1 MDNRNY
7 HVTIKGLFFDDR
19 GRLLLIK
26 EHDGVW
32 DLPGGRLEHGEDF
45 HTALKRE
52 CREEMGLVCEIL
64 DKTPY
69 WAWSALDRDDK
80 WKVVLC
86 FRITLPR
93 LDFTPSDECVACGF
107 YDGAALRRLLLMPQ
121 MLPLAQLLTKPCTP
135 ALST

>member
-1 MDNRNY
+1 MDNRDY
-7 HVTIKGLFFDDR
+7 HVTIKGLFFDDS
-19 GRLLLIK
+19 GRLLLIQ

-52 CREEMGLVCEIL
+52 CREEMGLGCEIL
-64 DKTPY
+64 DRAPY
-69 WAWSALDRDDK
+69 WAWSALDRDDI

-93 LDFTPSDECVACGF
+93 LDFTPSDECVACRF
-107 YDGAALRRLLLMPQ
+107 YDAADLSSLLLMPQ
-121 MLPLAQLLTKPCTP
+121 MLPLVQFLTKPCTT